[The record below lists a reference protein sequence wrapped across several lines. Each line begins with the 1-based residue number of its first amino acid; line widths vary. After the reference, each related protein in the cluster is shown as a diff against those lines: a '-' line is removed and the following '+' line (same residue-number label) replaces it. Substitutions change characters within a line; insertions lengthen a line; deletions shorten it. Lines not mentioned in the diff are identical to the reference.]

1 MGVPLVEPEYVFGLR
16 GGVTECVVHVDTDTV
31 AYPAGSY
38 LVLHDTAKQ
47 QQHFVSLTEEAIPT
61 ALAISPKRQY
71 LGVCRAGDSAAVS
84 VWDVAARKR
93 LRFLSCAEMVSE
105 RYVAAAF
112 SPDERMVAAQGGP
125 PDWTLVLF
133 LWEKGKVFSVLRLS
147 DTPGLGPVSSVTY
160 HLEDNGIL
168 SVVGERV
175 LKLLKLNDKLLKTW
189 GYQGGHN
196 HNCQCQVWADQHTL
210 LVGTDVASVLLLEEG
225 ELRAEIRVTHPD
237 LGPECDKK
245 TSGEGVAALGGR
257 GLGPRHRRVTALKVF
272 VGGFLCACGPDKVFV
287 FQKSDDVNEH
297 YFQVAR
303 NKSPDIPTQR
313 YMLRICEPSPGA
325 LVSGR
330 GEHTITTLSL
340 SPGEKNIV
348 AATHTRQLFTNPLP
362 SLEAAKLPSLMFSPL
377 HARHHEGGVVDADG
391 CLWKTIVVSG
401 GQDRTVRVWD
411 YQEHSLLLTH
421 AFREDIFSISLH
433 PTGLHVAVGLTDALR
448 LHHVLFDCLRP
459 YSEIRI
465 RRCGAC
471 SFSPS
476 GNLLAAA
483 DGNLLVITSNVSLRK
498 IFTLKGHSA
507 KVTGIGW
514 YPDSS
519 AAMTCAADG
528 TVVGWDA
535 HKGQSIWEVSS
546 LTSANYLTWTLS
558 LDGKPTVL
566 VGHGSSFTEITGGQV
581 SFSNL
586 VFVIRVIQFEYVI
599 QMVQDITYEPGDL
612 TCAGISPVKTLV
624 TLGSTSG
631 QLVVNKYPLHMA
643 QKFTAFQAHS
653 GSLNKVFYPCINVLV
668 TGDESKVVTCGADG
682 VILVWRVAAL
692 EEDSPGYVAAR
703 ERLED
708 LPRVPEMLVT
718 RTDLQTRLNSPYPPL
733 TPQKVMLSWIS
744 LLSKT
749 RHHLEELERRVSYL
763 SRDKEVHLGLQQQE
777 FAASRDALV
786 ARYQTIVDQM
796 NDTIQTLEKEREQLK
811 DGHKG
816 SLAKLADEHS
826 NVMAEHQQELRKKLL
841 YEYSKQDKLEAKLK
855 EMQQTLDRQVEEAE
869 KRTRLELQERL
880 DQQEGVVEQLKM
892 DFEKAAQISSIM
904 CEPSLITLLQHIVAV
919 FQTKTTAELER
930 ERSEG
935 AEIVR
940 LVEAATEAE
949 LGQVRSSLHAQ
960 LAEEHQNVIRLRSEM
975 AAMRKNF
982 VTVQR
987 EREQKEEDLRVLTDD
1002 KAKLQSSIRGLE
1014 RELAAL
1020 RREVN
1025 HRDDIIHDR
1034 ESKITNTRERIGE
1047 LEKQRFLLDHQ
1058 LGQLKEELEPLQ
1070 AALDQRSQQIKQM
1083 EEEMSETR
1091 LVVSARDRQVKELGQ
1106 RLVTAG
1112 QQSRH
1117 LQQRNH
1123 NLATTLTRVLAD
1135 LASATHLIHHP
1146 KKLKDA
1152 IKTLND
1158 KYVQS
1163 GRLKEFWTRP
1173 DLDKIATSS
1182 ADDMAKHIKE

>member
-1 MGVPLVEPEYVFGLR
+1 M
-16 GGVTECVVHVDTDTV
+16 
-31 AYPAGSY
+31 
-38 LVLHDTAKQ
+38 
-47 QQHFVSLTEEAIPT
+47 I
-61 ALAISPKRQY
+61 
-71 LGVCRAGDSAAVS
+71 
-84 VWDVAARKR
+84 
-93 LRFLSCAEMVSE
+93 
-105 RYVAAAF
+105 
-112 SPDERMVAAQGGP
+112 
-125 PDWTLVLF
+125 
-133 LWEKGKVFSVLRLS
+133 VFSVLRLS

-225 ELRAEIRVTHPD
+225 ELRAEIRVTHSD

-303 NKSPDIPTQR
+303 NQSPNIPSQR
-313 YMLRICEPSPGA
+313 YMLRICEPSPAA

-421 AFREDIFSISLH
+421 AFREDIFSLSLH

-465 RRCGAC
+465 RRCGVC

-476 GNLLAAA
+476 GYLLAAA

-535 HKGQSIWEVSS
+535 NKGQSIWEVSS
-546 LTSANYLTWTLS
+546 LTSSNYLTWTLS
-558 LDGKPTVL
+558 LDGKPTVV

-586 VFVIRVIQFEYVI
+586 VLLFSIFLFEYVI

-612 TCAGISPVKTLV
+612 TCAGLSPVKTLV

-643 QKFTAFQAHS
+643 QKFTAFPAHS
-653 GSLNKVFYPCINVLV
+653 GSLNKVLV

-692 EEDSPGYVAAR
+692 EEDSPGYLAAR

-718 RTDLQTRLNSPYPPL
+718 RTDLQI
-733 TPQKVMLSWIS
+733 K
-744 LLSKT
+744 KT

-777 FAASRDALV
+777 FAASRDALCPYHLVTSPYRDALV

-811 DGHKG
+811 DGHKD
-816 SLAKLADEHS
+816 SLAKLAEEHS
-826 NVMAEHQQELRKKLL
+826 NVMADHQQELRKKLL

-892 DFEKAAQISSIM
+892 DLE
-904 CEPSLITLLQHIVAV
+904 
-919 FQTKTTAELER
+919 KTTAELER

-987 EREQKEEDLRVLTDD
+987 EREQKEEDLRALTDD

-1070 AALDQRSQQIKQM
+1070 AALDQRSQQIKQADSM
-1083 EEEMSETR
+1083 GEEAVPELLRQREMLERSVATLR
-1091 LVVSARDRQVKELGQ
+1091 AQAQKQARASKDRITTLVKEN
-1106 RLVTAG
+1106 
-1112 QQSRH
+1112 S
-1117 LQQRNH
+1117 
-1123 NLATTLTRVLAD
+1123 D
-1135 LASATHLIHHP
+1135 LLSSV
-1146 KKLKDA
+1146 
-1152 IKTLND
+1152 KTLESRSWRLEED
-1158 KYVQS
+1158 LRQAESMAGLRDPRS
-1163 GRLKEFWTRP
+1163 GRRKASRDLLVQTVTRQA
-1173 DLDKIATSS
+1173 DTIARLQDQIRTLQENQRKGEGGDE
-1182 ADDMAKHIKE
+1182 DDQTGDAKPKPVESEDVDGAKQSIVPQEEPAAVPAATA